1 MSGGPRRKR
10 EQLLFLFGNAGGS
23 TGERIGGK
31 HVIMCHGVVLAE
43 LDSAQVDRLGAQPMY
58 YSTSRAFLFFFLF
71 LSSLAAFNLRRG
83 GSPAPILDRGILPP
97 PHVPRGLLANI
108 IVHEIGG
115 RVGGGREDLHSNR
128 DGDERRR
135 FVKEIIGGRES
146 V

>member
-1 MSGGPRRKR
+1 MYRKLPGGHFRAEGEAVPLRKKPDI
-10 EQLLFLFGNAGGS
+10 LP
-23 TGERIGGK
+23 T
-31 HVIMCHGVVLAE
+31 
-43 LDSAQVDRLGAQPMY
+43 
-58 YSTSRAFLFFFLF
+58 
-71 LSSLAAFNLRRG
+71 LAAFNLRRG